1 MIRLGFLLQDNLTD
15 SRNGGLALAPDL
27 GDRNWRPVAEHVSK
41 QMSPTT
47 LAILLAELRK
57 TLDERE
63 LLQQP
68 QTESDCGFLS
78 DAATVFFN

>member
-1 MIRLGFLLQDNLTD
+1 
-15 SRNGGLALAPDL
+15 
-27 GDRNWRPVAEHVSK
+27 
-41 QMSPTT
+41 MSPTT

-68 QTESDCGFLS
+68 QTESDCVFLS